1 MGKSG
6 PKPACLWPGGGTK
19 MGDGGKKGTGRR
31 QRGLVGAGG
40 FRWCGDGRRER
51 RIYRAWG
58 QFELGGGLIN
68 LDFAFGRARLQLF
81 LP

>member
-1 MGKSG
+1 ME
-6 PKPACLWPGGGTK
+6 ARRAQAE
-19 MGDGGKKGTGRR
+19 GRE
-31 QRGLVGAGG
+31 GLVGAGG